1 MQNWLYRAGI
11 VAAAV
16 IVGPW
21 VINWIAQFTDRL
33 ARSAASNAHRLLDPV
48 LIHGSSS
55 VEDVVKLALYLIG
68 AILLLKFLIKGK
80 LR

>member
-1 MQNWLYRAGI
+1 MQNWMYRLGI
-11 VAAAV
+11 VAAAI

-21 VINWIAQFTDRL
+21 VINWIAQFTARL

-55 VEDVVKLALYLIG
+55 VEDVIRLALYLIG
-68 AILLLKFLIKGK
+68 AILLVKFLLK
-80 LR
+80 RR